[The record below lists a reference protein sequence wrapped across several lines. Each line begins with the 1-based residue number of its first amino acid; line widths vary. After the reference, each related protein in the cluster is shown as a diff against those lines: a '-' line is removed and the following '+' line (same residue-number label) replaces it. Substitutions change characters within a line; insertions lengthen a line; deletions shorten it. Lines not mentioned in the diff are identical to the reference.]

1 VFRFCKHAAINQG
14 GRNGS
19 TISPHLDTQRTRA
32 EHEPWI
38 PRAEHGSDSRTRRS
52 TGRRPRRTR
61 TSRTQEQRRRDPD
74 QRGEEEDKEGTDRSG
89 RDRLTSP
96 PPPQHHHQDSLTT
109 SPRTEARAAGLEL
122 NTTSPAENWSSL
134 LSRAAAPVGGG
145 GAGAGRV
152 SQLGEEEEE
161 AERKLPGRERTLLR
175 PRCY

>member
-1 VFRFCKHAAINQG
+1 MGPPFPRISIRSGHELSTNP
-14 GRNGS
+14 GS
-19 TISPHLDTQRTRA
+19 PEQNTPATRG
-32 EHEPWI
+32 HGD
-38 PRAEHGSDSRTRRS
+38 PRGDA
-52 TGRRPRRTR
+52 PRRTR

-74 QRGEEEDKEGTDRSG
+74 QRGEEEDKGGTDRSG

-96 PPPQHHHQDSLTT
+96 PPQQHHHQDSLTT

-122 NTTSPAENWSSL
+122 NTTSPAANWSSL

-161 AERKLPGRERTLLR
+161 EKAERKLPGRERTLLR